1 MTKDDVLSP
10 KQYIEVT
17 NLMDKPLINTARK
30 ETQTILKKLGRF
42 TIIPSIKIRRCL

>member
-1 MTKDDVLSP
+1 MTKDDVLSQ

-30 ETQTILKKLGRF
+30 ETQAILKNWVSSQLYHQLIF
-42 TIIPSIKIRRCL
+42 VAVF